1 MKKPD
6 TLLIAS
12 GNRQKIAELGQM
24 LKPLGIRL
32 VSTLDYPDAGG
43 EVVEDLDTL
52 EGNAL
57 KKAREWHERTGLP
70 ALADDTGL
78 EVRALDGAPG
88 VHSAR
93 YAGPDA
99 EDRDIVEKLLRE
111 LEQIQEL
118 QSNDDRSAR
127 FRTVVALVG
136 LETGGQDAGQVSG
149 AHDTGQLFEPGV
161 QGVEQ
166 RPELGRHD
174 AGKVSEPGKQGGVQR
189 PEPGGQDAEQQSK
202 PGAQGAEQRLH
213 SVKGTE
219 KLFEGICEGEI
230 LTEPAGER
238 GFGYDPIFRPKG
250 YEKSFAELTAK
261 EKNKISHRGLA
272 LKEVITWL
280 EGL

>member
-12 GNRQKIAELGQM
+12 GNRHKIAELGQM

-99 EDRDIVEKLLRE
+99 EDQDNVEKLLRE

-136 LETGGQDAGQVSG
+136 LESEQDAGKLS
-149 AHDTGQLFEPGV
+149 EPGA
-161 QGVEQ
+161 
-166 RPELGRHD
+166 HD

-189 PEPGGQDAEQQSK
+189 PEPGGQDAGQQSK
-202 PGAQGAEQRLH
+202 PGAQGAEQRLQ

-230 LTEPAGER
+230 LTEPAGEG
-238 GFGYDPIFRPKG
+238 GFGYDPVFRPRG
-250 YEKSFAELTAK
+250 YEKSFAELTAE
-261 EKNKISHRGLA
+261 EKNEISHRGLA

-280 EGL
+280 EAL

>member
-12 GNRQKIAELGQM
+12 GNRHKIAELGQM

-43 EVVEDLDTL
+43 EVIEDLDTL

-99 EDRDIVEKLLRE
+99 EDQDNVEKLLRE

-118 QSNDDRSAR
+118 KNHELQSHDDRSAR

-136 LETGGQDAGQVSG
+136 LESGQDAGQ
-149 AHDTGQLFEPGV
+149 P
-161 QGVEQ
+161 
-166 RPELGRHD
+166 
-174 AGKVSEPGKQGGVQR
+174 SESVTH
-189 PEPGGQDAEQQSK
+189 DAEQSLQ
-202 PGAQGAEQRLH
+202 
-213 SVKGTE
+213 SVKVTE

-230 LTEPAGER
+230 LTEPAGEG
-238 GFGYDPIFRPKG
+238 GFGYDPVFRPRG
-250 YEKSFAELTAK
+250 YEKSFAELTPE
-261 EKNKISHRGLA
+261 EKNEISHRGLA